1 MHEYNSTHFRSS
13 VVGQTKKSEVLMNTE
28 WSELSIGMCR
38 YIIGWR
44 GRVERVGEVS
54 NHPSS
59 WRMRCSNSPSPSCI
73 SEEAPARANVD
84 HGDAHA
90 HIHARGRARPV
101 GGRCCFDGMMMMRS
115 REEIELPA
123 AVRERRCRRRSRRQ
137 PDNRQ
142 TSGTSWHLAPGIQH
156 PASGDIKEIEIQDHD
171 HDEHDDRASDR
182 GTVRD
187 TLRIGV
193 RKAAK
198 GDSRDADAET
208 GYQIHGTPGWHASN
222 GTTARRTRRHVL
234 LERPRALRVPLRR
247 RGQHLLCLALRPWRN
262 RQRPRTVRLRL
273 RRRLRVHSRDRL
285 HPRLR
290 LRLAMRLRKRLRRV
304 REPIRPAQ
312 RRREVRV
319 ASQLVRVRARDGGRR
334 VRAMWAGQP

>member
-1 MHEYNSTHFRSS
+1 MAWRAVAIDKVSTSVSMCMWSRCGYVQLMHEYNSTHFRSS

-137 PDNRQ
+137 PDDRQ
-142 TSGTSWHLAPGIQH
+142 TSGTSWHLASGTWH
-156 PASGDIKEIEIQDHD
+156 PATSKKLRSKTMTMMSTMTERQTEVQSEI
-171 HDEHDDRASDR
+171 R
-182 GTVRD
+182 
-187 TLRIGV
+187 
-193 RKAAK
+193 
-198 GDSRDADAET
+198 
-208 GYQIHGTPGWHASN
+208 
-222 GTTARRTRRHVL
+222 
-234 LERPRALRVPLRR
+234 
-247 RGQHLLCLALRPWRN
+247 
-262 RQRPRTVRLRL
+262 
-273 RRRLRVHSRDRL
+273 
-285 HPRLR
+285 
-290 LRLAMRLRKRLRRV
+290 
-304 REPIRPAQ
+304 
-312 RRREVRV
+312 
-319 ASQLVRVRARDGGRR
+319 
-334 VRAMWAGQP
+334 